1 MTQLSEIFYSNL
13 VTICSGI
20 MLAVVAVCYK
30 SKCRNINCCYG
41 LIQIDRD
48 VIAEEHIDE
57 HEHEHEHDIEM
68 KNNL

>member
-1 MTQLSEIFYSNL
+1 MTALSEIFWSSF
-13 VTICSGI
+13 VTTMSGVI
-20 MLAVVAVCYK
+20 LAIVAVAYK
-30 SKCRNINCCYG
+30 SKCRNINCCFG

-57 HEHEHEHDIEM
+57 HGDDIEM

>member
-1 MTQLSEIFYSNL
+1 MTELSEIFYSNL

-20 MLAVVAVCYK
+20 ILAIVAVAYK
-30 SKCRNINCCYG
+30 SKCRNISCCFG
-41 LIQIDRD
+41 FIQIDRD

-57 HEHEHEHDIEM
+57 HDHADDIEM

>member
-1 MTQLSEIFYSNL
+1 MTELSEIFYSNL

-20 MLAVVAVCYK
+20 ILAVVAVCYK

-57 HEHEHEHDIEM
+57 HEHGDDIEM

>member
-1 MTQLSEIFYSNL
+1 MTELTEIFYNNL

-20 MLAVVAVCYK
+20 ILALVAVAYK
-30 SKCRNINCCYG
+30 SKCRNINCCFG

-48 VIAEEHIDE
+48 VAIEEEIDE
-57 HEHEHEHDIEM
+57 HNADIEM

>member
-1 MTQLSEIFYSNL
+1 MTELSEIFFSNL

-20 MLAVVAVCYK
+20 ILATIAVCYK
-30 SKCRNINCCYG
+30 SKCRNIACCYG

-57 HEHEHEHDIEM
+57 HEHEDDIEM
-68 KNNL
+68 KQNL

>member
-1 MTQLSEIFYSNL
+1 MTELSEIFYSNV

-20 MLAVVAVCYK
+20 ILAVVAVCYK
-30 SKCRNINCCYG
+30 SKCRNVNCCFG

-57 HEHEHEHDIEM
+57 HEHEDDIEM
-68 KNNL
+68 KQNL

>member
-1 MTQLSEIFYSNL
+1 MTALSEIFYSNL

-20 MLAVVAVCYK
+20 ILAIVAVAYK
-30 SKCRNINCCYG
+30 SKCRNINCCFG
-41 LIQIDRD
+41 FIQIDRD

-57 HEHEHEHDIEM
+57 HDHADDVEM

>member
-1 MTQLSEIFYSNL
+1 MTELSEIFYSNL

-20 MLAVVAVCYK
+20 VLAIIAIGYK

-48 VIAEEHIDE
+48 VAIEEELDE
-57 HEHEHEHDIEM
+57 HNADIEM
-68 KNNL
+68 KQNL

>member
-1 MTQLSEIFYSNL
+1 MTELSEIFYSNL

-20 MLAVVAVCYK
+20 ILAIVAVAYK
-30 SKCRNINCCYG
+30 SKCRNINCCFG

-48 VIAEEHIDE
+48 VAIEEELDE
-57 HEHEHEHDIEM
+57 HNADIEM